1 MCDKCNDKGIIITRA
16 QDDYTRFQ
24 TDKDYWLYHSMLAA
38 AKEFNDGK
46 YISIYC
52 NCECC
57 KDKVRD
63 YNKFL
68 HKDTKILIEENIIQ
82 GGIF

>member
-1 MCDKCNDKGIIITRA
+1 MCNNCNNTGIILIR
-16 QDDYTRFQ
+16 DHDEYTRFQ
-24 TDKDYWLYHSMLAA
+24 TDKDYWLYHSFLEASNI
-38 AKEFNDGK
+38 NDGH
-46 YISIYC
+46 YHSLYC

-68 HKDTKILIEENIIQ
+68 HKDLKILKEENLIQ
-82 GGIF
+82 GGLF